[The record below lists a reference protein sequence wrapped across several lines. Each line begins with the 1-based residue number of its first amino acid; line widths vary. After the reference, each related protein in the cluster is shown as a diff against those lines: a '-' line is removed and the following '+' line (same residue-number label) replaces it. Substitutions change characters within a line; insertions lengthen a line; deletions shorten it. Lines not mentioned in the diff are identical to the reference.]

1 VIVGDIKSLFQSY
14 IDEPDGTFIT
24 NANLN
29 TYLDAGYN
37 EFRFRVSEYNP
48 DFYSTQVVIA
58 INGVDTYDLSSDAVP
73 PELVTIV
80 GSAPSV
86 GTANAMIRLN
96 SVRLTNA
103 AGTTR
108 GLIYKAVSGIRP
120 LQANYQAW
128 ALIGTVLNLSE
139 SITESMSLSYVP
151 VADINWDIG
160 TGFVDTLGPFHDL
173 IALYAYKQYAIRDNA
188 INQAWQMQLSV
199 REVDFR
205 QYLSSPNY
213 EANQYVN
220 QDWSSY
226 DNI

>member
-1 VIVGDIKSLFQSY
+1 
-14 IDEPDGTFIT
+14 
-24 NANLN
+24 
-29 TYLDAGYN
+29 
-37 EFRFRVSEYNP
+37 
-48 DFYSTQVVIA
+48 
-58 INGVDTYDLSSDAVP
+58 
-73 PELVTIV
+73 
-80 GSAPSV
+80 
-86 GTANAMIRLN
+86 
-96 SVRLTNA
+96 
-103 AGTTR
+103 
-108 GLIYKAVSGIRP
+108 
-120 LQANYQAW
+120 
-128 ALIGTVLNLSE
+128 
-139 SITESMSLSYVP
+139 MSLSYVP